1 MRGKS
6 SSASSTID
14 LFRWETETEPLSAI
28 SGITTRSR
36 ASYESAP
43 INDGI
48 GGGGEFAVVRASK
61 RIREM
66 EIYGDE
72 EYRAALEGSS
82 QVV

>member
-1 MRGKS
+1 MGNGNRALS
-6 SSASSTID
+6 
-14 LFRWETETEPLSAI
+14 FRDF
-28 SGITTRSR
+28 RNNDSR
-36 ASYESAP
+36 ASYGSAP
-43 INDGI
+43 INDGTGN
-48 GGGGEFAVVRASK
+48 GGGGELAVVRASK